1 MDRGLSEFELIDRL
15 RRQAATTGA
24 LVTGLGDDA
33 SVTQD
38 PGPTATSVDAVV
50 EGVHFR
56 REWSDPALIAHKAV
70 GAALSDL
77 AAMAAEVGEVWL
89 TTAERVRLNFGYRIT
104 KENGELTLEAE
115 THHVCMSLDE
125 KIKRL
130 PSELVRLVG
139 PYLRPGA

>member
-15 RRQAATTGA
+15 RRQAATTGT

-56 REWSDPALIAHKAV
+56 REWSDPALIASKAV
-70 GAALSDL
+70 GAKLGAR
-77 AAMAAEVGEVWL
+77 L
-89 TTAERVRLNFGYRIT
+89 TISQERAITACKACPARRVRCATASASPNSC
-104 KENGELTLEAE
+104 AA
-115 THHVCMSLDE
+115 H
-125 KIKRL
+125 
-130 PSELVRLVG
+130 G
-139 PYLRPGA
+139 PNNPQAISCGSPTWSRRSPRRR